1 MKFRLLLFAIS
12 FATVALAQKNI
23 SKSDFDQL
31 KLRMDN
37 RKSTKLILD
46 SLWTSYLTEPF
57 TILGQGANSEDGLI
71 PLYNLYRSYY
81 NENPKCE
88 ECEAT
93 IHKMASVLDEQ
104 SLKEQERQYIKILEK
119 AEEVFLLGDFP
130 KAKEFYQRALVFR
143 ANDTIPMNMLF
154 RIDGILSNQKK
165 VEYSKEEIARMNT
178 IADGYFIKK
187 DYVKSKQ
194 FYSRALNLDPTNE
207 IAKKALVE
215 IESVFKSSK

>member
-1 MKFRLLLFAIS
+1 MKFRLLLIAIS
-12 FATVALAQKNI
+12 FATGAFAQKTI

-57 TILGQGANSEDGLI
+57 TILSQGANREDGLI
-71 PLYNLYRSYY
+71 PLFNLYRSYY
-81 NENPKCE
+81 SENPKCSD
-88 ECEAT
+88 CEAT
-93 IHKMASVLDEQ
+93 INKMSLVLDEQ
-104 SLKEQERQYIKILEK
+104 SLIEQERQYIKILEK

-130 KAKEFYQRALVFR
+130 KAKEFYQRALIFR
-143 ANDTIPMNMLF
+143 ATDTLPKNMLN

-165 VEYSKEEIARMNT
+165 VEYSKEEIARINT
-178 IADGYFIKK
+178 IADSYFDKK

-194 FYSRALNLDPTNE
+194 FYSRAVNLDSENE
-207 IAKKALVE
+207 NAKQRLQE
-215 IESVFKSSK
+215 IEGLLKSSK

>member
-1 MKFRLLLFAIS
+1 MKFRLLLIVIS
-12 FATVALAQKNI
+12 FATCVFAQKTI

-37 RKSTKLILD
+37 QQSTKLILD
-46 SLWTSYLTEPF
+46 SLWTSYLTEPY

-71 PLYNLYRSYY
+71 PLFNLYRIYY
-81 NENPKCE
+81 SENPKCSD
-88 ECEAT
+88 CEAT
-93 IHKMASVLDEQ
+93 INKMSSVLDEQ
-104 SLKEQERQYIKILEK
+104 SLIEQERQYIKILEK
-119 AEEVFLLGDFP
+119 AEELFLLGDFQ

-143 ANDTIPMNMLF
+143 ATDTLPMNMLY

-178 IADGYFIKK
+178 IADNYFDKK

-194 FYSRALNLDPTNE
+194 FYSRAVNLDSENE
-207 IAKKALVE
+207 NAKQRLQE
-215 IESVFKSSK
+215 IEGLLKSSK